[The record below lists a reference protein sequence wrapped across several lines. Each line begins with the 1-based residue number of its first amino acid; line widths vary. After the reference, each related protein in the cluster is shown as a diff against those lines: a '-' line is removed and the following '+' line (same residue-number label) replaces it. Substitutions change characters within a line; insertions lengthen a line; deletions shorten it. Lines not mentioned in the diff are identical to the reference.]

1 MDLRTEFNNY
11 TLIRSRTL
19 DIMRLNRLKYESS
32 IVSEVNISQRIRTNN
47 ICNATALPTR
57 GQ

>member
-32 IVSEVNISQRIRTNN
+32 IVSEVNISQRIRTN
-47 ICNATALPTR
+47 ICNATAIPTR